1 MALANP
7 RPDLTAYERATRSE
21 LPTLITELAE
31 ILSPRLVAYMA
42 GVGETRAVREWAEG
56 RREPRDPVPNR
67 LRLAYRVAH
76 LIGEHDSPE
85 VARAWFQGLN
95 PQLDD
100 QSPARL
106 IREQAI
112 EEVGPDVVAA
122 ARAFVVGG

>member
-1 MALANP
+1 MALAKP
-7 RPDLTAYERATRSE
+7 RPDLAAYELATRRE
-21 LPTLITELAE
+21 LTALVGDLADA
-31 ILSPRLVAYMA
+31 LGPRLVAYMA

-56 RREPRDPVPNR
+56 SREPRDPIPSR

-76 LIGEHDSPE
+76 LISEHDSAE

-106 IREQAI
+106 IREQPI
-112 EEVGPDVVAA
+112 DEVGPDIVAA

>member
-1 MALANP
+1 MALAKP
-7 RPDLTAYERATRSE
+7 RPDLTAYELATRRE
-21 LPTLITELAE
+21 LTALVGELAE
-31 ILSPRLVAYMA
+31 VLGPRLVAYMA
-42 GVGETRAVREWAEG
+42 GVGETRAVREWADG
-56 RREPRDPVPNR
+56 SREPRDPIPSR

-76 LIGEHDSPE
+76 LISEHDSPE

-106 IREQAI
+106 IREQPI
-112 EEVGPDVVAA
+112 DEVGPSVVAA

>member
-21 LPTLITELAE
+21 LPTLVTELAG
-31 ILSPRLVAYMA
+31 ILGPRLVAYMA
-42 GVGETRAVREWAEG
+42 GVGETRAVREWADG
-56 RREPRDPVPNR
+56 RREPRDPIPNR

>member
-56 RREPRDPVPNR
+56 RREPRDPIPNR

>member
-21 LPTLITELAE
+21 LPTLITELAG
-31 ILSPRLVAYMA
+31 ILGHRLVAYMA
-42 GVGETRAVREWAEG
+42 GVGETRAVREWADG
-56 RREPRDPVPNR
+56 RREPRDPIPNR

>member
-1 MALANP
+1 MALAKP
-7 RPDLTAYERATRSE
+7 RPDLVAYERAIRR
-21 LPTLITELAE
+21 ELAPLVAE
-31 ILSPRLVAYMA
+31 LADVLGARLVAYMA

-56 RREPRDPVPNR
+56 IREPRDPIPSR

-76 LIGEHDSPE
+76 LIREHDSPQ

-95 PQLDD
+95 PQLED

-106 IREQAI
+106 IREEAI
-112 EEVGPDVVAA
+112 EQVGADIVAA

>member
-1 MALANP
+1 
-7 RPDLTAYERATRSE
+7 
-21 LPTLITELAE
+21 LAE
-31 ILSPRLVAYMA
+31 ILGPRLVAYMA

-56 RREPRDPVPNR
+56 QREPRDPIPSR

-76 LIGEHDSPE
+76 LIAEHDSPE

-106 IREQAI
+106 IREEPI

>member
-21 LPTLITELAE
+21 LTTLITELAGM
-31 ILSPRLVAYMA
+31 LGPRLVAYMA

-56 RREPRDPVPNR
+56 RREPRDPIPSR

>member
-31 ILSPRLVAYMA
+31 ILGHRLVAYMA

-56 RREPRDPVPNR
+56 RREPRDPIPNR